1 MNCETTTKVC
11 SESERICRGQVFGLL
26 SAGEFLVQMDDGG
39 QRYVRCDSLATATG
53 PLMLSIGDQV
63 LVLSSQTSE
72 CATILGRIYRSSETV
87 SDGCAGDVA
96 HCAASPST
104 LLLEATEELTL
115 RVGDGS
121 ITIRK
126 DGKILIKGT
135 DLVSSAKRM
144 NRVKGGAVAIN

>member
-1 MNCETTTKVC
+1 MLVATSVGGGNGVIVGLLDEPIETT
-11 SESERICRGQVFGLL
+11 
-26 SAGEFLVQMDDGG
+26 
-39 QRYVRCDSLATATG
+39 DSSIVAT
-53 PLMLSIGDQV
+53 
-63 LVLSSQTSE
+63 
-72 CATILGRIYRSSETV
+72 
-87 SDGCAGDVA
+87 DV
-96 HCAASPST
+96 PDT

>member
-1 MNCETTTKVC
+1 MEKATRLELLCQLGDVEDRRSDGTLEVRLRESGCLVTCSILRTGPFRLVVSRGDAVLVATSVGGGNGVIVGLLDEPIETT
-11 SESERICRGQVFGLL
+11 
-26 SAGEFLVQMDDGG
+26 
-39 QRYVRCDSLATATG
+39 DSSIVAT
-53 PLMLSIGDQV
+53 
-63 LVLSSQTSE
+63 
-72 CATILGRIYRSSETV
+72 
-87 SDGCAGDVA
+87 DV
-96 HCAASPST
+96 PDT